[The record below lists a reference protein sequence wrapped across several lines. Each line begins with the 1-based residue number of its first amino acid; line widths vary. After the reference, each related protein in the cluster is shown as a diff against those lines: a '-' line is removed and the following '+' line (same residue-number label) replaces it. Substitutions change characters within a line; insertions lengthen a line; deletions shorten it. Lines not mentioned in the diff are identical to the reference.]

1 MVDVDKGQK
10 LMNDYSVPPK
20 KILLI
25 APVFFGYYKDII
37 NELESLDYDVT
48 YICDA
53 PSNSNFSKALGRVN
67 KNLIKRS
74 TERYFK
80 RNVIP
85 TIQKDDYDYVL
96 LVAGMTFAF
105 TPDMICSIK
114 EMNPKAKFVMYQ
126 WDSERN
132 LPYSVHIHRYFD
144 SIYSFDRTDCCNRNY
159 YKFLPLFYTRIYED
173 IGKDV
178 VHHFEFD
185 CSYVGTAHPKKYC
198 DVNCMAE
205 RKESPLGDCF
215 MAAPDDDEDE
225 DRDEEQNVKKEEI
238 KEKKMEEK
246 KVEFSNKELI
256 LTQDIFDGFWNLNE
270 QTKLLI
276 EKEKDIYDKIENILK
291 EKKIEKEEVKMTLLV
306 LYYLNTNDSI
316 NKVEYMLIIKKAT
329 TYLEENGIKFE
340 EIFSQ
345 LKN

>member
-1 MVDVDKGQK
+1 
-10 LMNDYSVPPK
+10 MNDYFASKK

-67 KNLIKRS
+67 KNLIKIS
-74 TERYFK
+74 AERYFK
-80 RNVIP
+80 RIVIP
-85 TIQKDDYDYVL
+85 TIQKDNYDYIL

-105 TPDMICSIK
+105 TPDMICNIK
-114 EMNPKAKFVMYQ
+114 EKNPKAKFVMYQ

-132 LPYSVHIHRYFD
+132 LPYSVHIHQYFD
-144 SIYSFDRTDCCNRNY
+144 TIYSFDRTDCCNRNY

-173 IGKDV
+173 IGKDE

-205 RKESPLGDCF
+205 KLKTVMPRQFIYHYMPSKLKYLYHRILSPEFRKAKYSDF
-215 MAAPDDDEDE
+215 K
-225 DRDEEQNVKKEEI
+225 N
-238 KEKKMEEK
+238 EKVPASK
-246 KVEFSNKELI
+246 
-256 LTQDIFDGFWNLNE
+256 LTDIFKNSKCILDAPQEGQNGLTIRTIE
-270 QTKLLI
+270 CLGAKRKLI
-276 EKEKDIYDKIENILK
+276 TTNKDIVKYDFYNDKNILVFDGTIDENSVFFK
-291 EKKIEKEEVKMTLLV
+291 CDYEPISEVVYKKYSLRSWINTLL
-306 LYYLNTNDSI
+306 TNSI
-316 NKVEYMLIIKKAT
+316 DEK
-329 TYLEENGIKFE
+329 GR
-340 EIFSQ
+340 
-345 LKN
+345 LK